1 MMQAERLSEFEEFAK
16 SKGHEAD
23 KGVVAFGQDEA
34 AAKAFD
40 REAYKAGFQTVVG
53 ISQGKWTHGQE
64 DSSDWPKEWGVNL
77 V

>member
-1 MMQAERLSEFEEFAK
+1 MMQAERLSEFEEFAR

-64 DSSDWPKEWGVNL
+64 DSADWPKEWGVNL